1 MVVIHS
7 KGQDHVAIGA
17 ARAADEIHE
26 GNVTAVGDDKITVLD
41 NRDDDNDTFVVT
53 AATTRPR
60 A

>member
-7 KGQDHVAIGA
+7 KGQVHVAIGA

-26 GNVTAVGDDKITVLD
+26 GKVTAVGDDKITVLD
-41 NRDDDNDTFVVT
+41 NRDDNNTFVVT